1 MDEETENVTHV
12 PNLLHFHAMEPD
24 DYNTPATVP
33 IIIDN
38 GCTTYRFGFSNAS
51 APYTIPNIYSR
62 YRERKHNLQIALFGD
77 NVEVESGA
85 KTQSKT
91 AWEGDILINFDAME
105 NALDYAFCKL
115 GLNTDSVLHPVVIS
129 ERLCTPMYSRSVLSE
144 LLFEGYNVPRAAFA
158 IDALMSFYHNTPN
171 QPKRDGVV
179 VSFNSAS
186 TSIIPVLNGK
196 GILANA
202 KRMPWGANQA
212 SEYLLKL
219 VQMKYPYFPTRVT
232 SQQSAWMLRTF
243 CEVSPNYVQT
253 LRELSTPEGMRVH
266 DRIVQFPFVA
276 PEEKT
281 QEELARQA
289 ERKREAGRR
298 LQEMAIAK
306 RKEKMETLASDLA
319 EALALKER
327 MKSGEVVGDALDAEL
342 ERLNYDDVTHLNNA
356 LKNMQQAMKRARKKE
371 GEMDEE
377 EELSENS
384 LREKRKQKL
393 MKANSDARKIQKAQ
407 RMEEKRLKEE
417 EALREQGERDRDL
430 TAWSNKIRSQHET
443 IMQRMQMRKRQR
455 AALLD
460 RKSAASQS
468 RMKNV
473 ASLAVDIPGPRKR
486 RKGNEEDTF
495 GADDEDWQIYRKIN
509 TGAPDESEEEDLV
522 RLAALEKQLLEH
534 DPTFSM
540 SQTYASLSTA
550 RSKLLEAFRPAYA
563 EEDVRGHARIHLNVE
578 RYRCVETWFSPGIA
592 GCESAGLGE
601 VLQFVLSRFK
611 SEQRLRMAKNVFL
624 TGAPAQFPG
633 LSTRIHAA
641 VQEVLEPG
649 AEIDVRVAK
658 DPALDAWYG
667 MARFSETDEF
677 AQIGITRALYDE
689 HGPQR
694 VIRWWGSNW
703 V

>member
-1 MDEETENVTHV
+1 MDEDTENVTHV
-12 PNLLHFHAMEPD
+12 PNLLQIYPMEPD
-24 DYNTPATVP
+24 EYNTPHNVP

-51 APYTIPNIYSR
+51 DPYTIPNIYSR

-115 GLNTDSVLHPVVIS
+115 GLNTNSVLHPVVIS

-158 IDALMSFYHNTPN
+158 IDALMSFYYNTPN
-171 QPKRDGVV
+171 QPKRDGIV

-186 TSIIPVLNGK
+186 TSVLPVLNGK
-196 GILANA
+196 GILANS
-202 KRMPWGANQA
+202 KRMAWGANQA
-212 SEYLLKL
+212 SEYIMKL

-232 SQQSAWMLRTF
+232 PQQSA
-243 CEVSPNYVQT
+243 T
-253 LRELSTPEGMRVH
+253 LIL
-266 DRIVQFPFVA
+266 FVLINEK
-276 PEEKT
+276 EEPT
-281 QEELARQA
+281 YPLVD
-289 ERKREAGRR
+289 
-298 LQEMAIAK
+298 IP
-306 RKEKMETLASDLA
+306 
-319 EALALKER
+319 
-327 MKSGEVVGDALDAEL
+327 
-342 ERLNYDDVTHLNNA
+342 DD
-356 LKNMQQAMKRARKKE
+356 Q
-371 GEMDEE
+371 
-377 EELSENS
+377 LSENS

-393 MKANSDARKIQKAQ
+393 MKANSDARKVQKAQ

-430 TAWSNKIRSQHET
+430 MGWSNKIRSQHES

-473 ASLAVDIPGPRKR
+473 ASLAVDVPGPRKR

-495 GADDEDWQIYRKIN
+495 GADDDDWQIYRKIN

-522 RLAALEKQLLEH
+522 RLAALEKQLLEY

-550 RSKLLEAFRPAYA
+550 RSKLLESFRPGYG
-563 EEDVRGHARIHLNVE
+563 EEDVRGHSRIHLNVE
-578 RYRCVETWFSPGIA
+578 RWRCVETWFSPGIA

-611 SEQRLRMAKNVFL
+611 PQQRLRMAKVGFFLLLLPRDDDDANDDVDQNVFL

-633 LSTRIHAA
+633 LSTRVHAA

-649 AEIDVRVAK
+649 AEIDVRVAN
-658 DPALDAWYG
+658 DPALDAWRG
-667 MARFSETDEF
+667 MARFSETEEF
-677 AQIGITRALYDE
+677 ARVGVTREIYNE
-689 HGPQR
+689 HGPER
-694 VIRWWGSNW
+694 INRWWGSNW

>member
-1 MDEETENVTHV
+1 MDEDTENVTHV
-12 PNLLHFHAMEPD
+12 PNLLQIYPMEPD
-24 DYNTPATVP
+24 EYNTPHNVP

-51 APYTIPNIYSR
+51 DPYTIPNIYSR

-115 GLNTDSVLHPVVIS
+115 GLNTNSVLHPVVIS

-158 IDALMSFYHNTPN
+158 IDALMSFYYNTPN
-171 QPKRDGVV
+171 QPKRDGIV

-186 TSIIPVLNGK
+186 TSVLPVLNGK
-196 GILANA
+196 GILANS
-202 KRMPWGANQA
+202 KRMAWGANQA
-212 SEYLLKL
+212 SEYIMKL

-232 SQQSAWMLRTF
+232 PQQSAWMLRTF
-243 CEVSPNYVQT
+243 CEFSPNYLET
-253 LRELSTPEGMRVH
+253 LRELGTPEGMRRH
-266 DRIVQFPFVA
+266 NRIIQFPFVA

-289 ERKREAGRR
+289 ERKKEAGRR

-327 MKSGEVVGDALDAEL
+327 MKAGEVTGDTLDAEL

-371 GEMDEE
+371 GEQEE
-377 EELSENS
+377 EEEEEPTYPLVDIPDDQLSENS

-393 MKANSDARKIQKAQ
+393 MKANSDARKVQKAQ

-430 TAWSNKIRSQHET
+430 MGWSNKIRSQHES

-473 ASLAVDIPGPRKR
+473 ASLAVDVPGPRKR

-495 GADDEDWQIYRKIN
+495 GADDDDWQIYRKIN

-522 RLAALEKQLLEH
+522 RLAALEKQLLEY

-550 RSKLLEAFRPAYA
+550 RSKLLESFRPGYG
-563 EEDVRGHARIHLNVE
+563 EEDVRGHSRIHLNVE
-578 RYRCVETWFSPGIA
+578 RWRCVETWFSPGIA

-611 SEQRLRMAKNVFL
+611 PQQRLRMAKVGYFFSSFL
-624 TGAPAQFPG
+624 VMMTM
-633 LSTRIHAA
+633 LMTTR
-641 VQEVLEPG
+641 
-649 AEIDVRVAK
+649 
-658 DPALDAWYG
+658 
-667 MARFSETDEF
+667 
-677 AQIGITRALYDE
+677 TRMCF
-689 HGPQR
+689 
-694 VIRWWGSNW
+694 
-703 V
+703 